1 MIKIGRDRLVGRETY
16 PIICSLESLDSSK
29 QGVTHTN
36 SLYQTGPNKEGGRPI
51 FNTRKETS
59 FTSSAFWLP
68 KRAKY
73 S

>member
-1 MIKIGRDRLVGRETY
+1 MIKIGRDQLVGRETY
-16 PIICSLESLDSSK
+16 PIICSLDSSK

-51 FNTRKETS
+51 FNTMKETS
-59 FTSSAFWLP
+59 FISSAFWLP

-73 S
+73 G